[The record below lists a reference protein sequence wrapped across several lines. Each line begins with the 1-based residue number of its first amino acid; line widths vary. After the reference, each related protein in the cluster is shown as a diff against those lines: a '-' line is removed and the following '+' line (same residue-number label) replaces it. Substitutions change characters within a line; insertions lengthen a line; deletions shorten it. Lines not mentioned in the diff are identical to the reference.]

1 MEEYT
6 DRVNQVVKVMAYK
19 RINVDPDVREDI
31 DVLSALIM
39 SRSANT
45 TIKYL
50 LQCYEVYC
58 NVKGIRNFEYL
69 QQSRKMRRL
78 NGKV

>member
-1 MEEYT
+1 MSY
-6 DRVNQVVKVMAYK
+6 R
-19 RINVDPDVREDI
+19 RINVDPEVREDI

-39 SRSANT
+39 SKSANT

-58 NVKGIRNFEYL
+58 KVKGLKNFEFL
-69 QQSRKMRRL
+69 QQSRKMRGL
-78 NGKV
+78 NEQI

>member
-1 MEEYT
+1 MTY
-6 DRVNQVVKVMAYK
+6 R

-39 SRSANT
+39 SKTANT

-50 LQCYEVYC
+50 LECYEVYC
-58 NVKGIRNFEYL
+58 KVKGIRNFEFL
-69 QQSRKMRRL
+69 QQSRKMRGL
-78 NGKV
+78 NEQI

>member
-1 MEEYT
+1 
-6 DRVNQVVKVMAYK
+6 MAYK

-39 SRSANT
+39 SRGANT

-50 LQCYEVYC
+50 LECYEVYC
-58 NVKGIRNFEYL
+58 KVKGIRNFEYL
-69 QQSRKMRRL
+69 EESRKMRRL

>member
-1 MEEYT
+1 MSY
-6 DRVNQVVKVMAYK
+6 R
-19 RINVDPDVREDI
+19 RINVDPEVREDI

-39 SRSANT
+39 SRSANR

-58 NVKGIRNFEYL
+58 KVKGIRNFEYL
-69 QQSRKMRRL
+69 QHSRKMRGL
-78 NGKV
+78 NEQI

>member
-1 MEEYT
+1 MS
-6 DRVNQVVKVMAYK
+6 YK
-19 RINVDPDVREDI
+19 RINVDPEVREDI

-39 SRSANT
+39 SKSANT

-58 NVKGIRNFEYL
+58 KVKGIRNFEFL
-69 QQSRKMRRL
+69 QHSRKMRGL
-78 NGKV
+78 NE

>member
-1 MEEYT
+1 MTY
-6 DRVNQVVKVMAYK
+6 RK
-19 RINVDPDVREDI
+19 INVDPDVREDI

-39 SRSANT
+39 SKTANT

-58 NVKGIRNFEYL
+58 KVKGIRNFEFL
-69 QQSRKMRRL
+69 QQSRKMRGL
-78 NGKV
+78 NE

>member
-1 MEEYT
+1 
-6 DRVNQVVKVMAYK
+6 MAYR

-39 SRSANT
+39 SKSANT

-58 NVKGIRNFEYL
+58 KVKGIRNFEYL
-69 QQSRKMRRL
+69 QHSRKMRGL
-78 NGKV
+78 NEQI

>member
-1 MEEYT
+1 MVEHT
-6 DRVNQVVKVMAYK
+6 NTVNGMDEVMSYR

-39 SRSANT
+39 SKSANT

-50 LQCYEVYC
+50 LRCYEVYC
-58 NVKGIRNFEYL
+58 KVKGIRNFEYL
-69 QQSRKMRRL
+69 QHSRKMRGL
-78 NGKV
+78 NEQI

>member
-1 MEEYT
+1 MSY
-6 DRVNQVVKVMAYK
+6 R
-19 RINVDPDVREDI
+19 RINVDPEVREDI

-39 SRSANT
+39 SKTANT

-58 NVKGIRNFEYL
+58 KVKGIRNFEFL
-69 QQSRKMRRL
+69 QQSRKMRGL
-78 NGKV
+78 NEQI

>member
-1 MEEYT
+1 
-6 DRVNQVVKVMAYK
+6 MAYR
-19 RINVDPDVREDI
+19 RINVDPDVRDDI

-39 SRSANT
+39 SRSANK

-58 NVKGIRNFEYL
+58 KVKGIRNFEYL
-69 QQSRKMRRL
+69 QHSRKMRGL
-78 NGKV
+78 DGKV

>member
-1 MEEYT
+1 MS
-6 DRVNQVVKVMAYK
+6 YK

-58 NVKGIRNFEYL
+58 KVKGIRNYEYL
-69 QQSRKMRRL
+69 EESRKMRGL
-78 NGKV
+78 NE

>member
-1 MEEYT
+1 L
-6 DRVNQVVKVMAYK
+6 AYK
-19 RINVDPDVREDI
+19 RINVDPEVREDI

-39 SRSANT
+39 SRSANTTIKSANT

>member
-1 MEEYT
+1 
-6 DRVNQVVKVMAYK
+6 MAYR

-39 SRSANT
+39 SRSANR

-50 LQCYEVYC
+50 LKCYEVYC
-58 NVKGIRNFEYL
+58 KVKGIKNFEYL
-69 QQSRKMRRL
+69 QESRKMRRL

>member
-6 DRVNQVVKVMAYK
+6 DTVNGVVKVMASR
-19 RINVDPDVREDI
+19 RINVHPDVREDI

-39 SRSANT
+39 SKSANT

-58 NVKGIRNFEYL
+58 KVKGLKNFEYL
-69 QQSRKMRRL
+69 QYSRKMRGL
-78 NGKV
+78 DEQI

>member
-1 MEEYT
+1 MS
-6 DRVNQVVKVMAYK
+6 YK

-50 LQCYEVYC
+50 LKCYEVYC
-58 NVKGIRNFEYL
+58 KVKGIRNYEFL
-69 QQSRKMRRL
+69 QESRKMRD
-78 NGKV
+78 

>member
-6 DRVNQVVKVMAYK
+6 DTVNWLVEVMAYRK
-19 RINVDPDVREDI
+19 INVDPEVREDL

-39 SRSANT
+39 SKSANT

-50 LQCYEVYC
+50 LRCYEVYC
-58 NVKGIRNFEYL
+58 HVKGIRNFEFL
-69 QQSRKMRRL
+69 QQSRKMRGL
-78 NGKV
+78 NEQI

>member
-1 MEEYT
+1 MS
-6 DRVNQVVKVMAYK
+6 YK

-50 LQCYEVYC
+50 LKCYEVYC
-58 NVKGIRNFEYL
+58 KVKGIRNYEYL
-69 QQSRKMRRL
+69 QEARKMRGL
-78 NGKV
+78 NEQV

>member
-1 MEEYT
+1 LTY
-6 DRVNQVVKVMAYK
+6 R

-39 SRSANT
+39 SKTANT

-58 NVKGIRNFEYL
+58 KVKGIRNFEFL
-69 QQSRKMRRL
+69 QQSRKMRGL
-78 NGKV
+78 NE

>member
-1 MEEYT
+1 MEEHT
-6 DRVNQVVKVMAYK
+6 NTVNPVVKVMVYK

-39 SRSANT
+39 SKSANK

-58 NVKGIRNFEYL
+58 KVKGIKNFEYL
-69 QQSRKMRRL
+69 QHSRKMRGV
-78 NGKV
+78 NEQV

>member
-1 MEEYT
+1 
-6 DRVNQVVKVMAYK
+6 MAYR
-19 RINVDPDVREDI
+19 RINVDPEVREDL

-58 NVKGIRNFEYL
+58 KVKGIRNFEYL
-69 QQSRKMRRL
+69 QYSRKMRGI
-78 NGKV
+78 NEQV

>member
-1 MEEYT
+1 MS
-6 DRVNQVVKVMAYK
+6 YK

-39 SRSANT
+39 SKSANK

-58 NVKGIRNFEYL
+58 KVKGIRNFEYL
-69 QQSRKMRRL
+69 QHSRKMRRL
-78 NGKV
+78 

>member
-1 MEEYT
+1 L
-6 DRVNQVVKVMAYK
+6 AYK
-19 RINVDPDVREDI
+19 RINVDPEVREDI

-58 NVKGIRNFEYL
+58 QVKGVKNFEFL
-69 QQSRKMRRL
+69 QESRKMRGL

>member
-1 MEEYT
+1 MTY
-6 DRVNQVVKVMAYK
+6 R

-39 SRSANT
+39 SKTANT

-58 NVKGIRNFEYL
+58 KVKGIRNFEFL
-69 QQSRKMRRL
+69 QQSRKMRGL
-78 NGKV
+78 NE

>member
-1 MEEYT
+1 
-6 DRVNQVVKVMAYK
+6 MAYK

-58 NVKGIRNFEYL
+58 EVKGIRNFEYL
-69 QQSRKMRRL
+69 QHSRKMRGL
-78 NGKV
+78 NEQV

>member
-1 MEEYT
+1 VAEHT
-6 DRVNQVVKVMAYK
+6 NTVNRVVKVMAYR

-39 SRSANT
+39 SKSANT

-58 NVKGIRNFEYL
+58 KVKGIRNFEYL
-69 QQSRKMRRL
+69 QHSRKMRGL
-78 NGKV
+78 NEQI

>member
-1 MEEYT
+1 MAKHT
-6 DRVNQVVKVMAYK
+6 DTVDGVVKVMGYR

-39 SRSANT
+39 SKSANT

-58 NVKGIRNFEYL
+58 KVKGLRNFEYL
-69 QQSRKMRRL
+69 QYSRKMRGL
-78 NGKV
+78 NEQI

>member
-1 MEEYT
+1 MSY
-6 DRVNQVVKVMAYK
+6 R

-39 SRSANT
+39 SRSANR

-50 LQCYEVYC
+50 LECYEVYC
-58 NVKGIRNFEYL
+58 KVKGIKNFEYL
-69 QQSRKMRRL
+69 QHARKMRGL
-78 NGKV
+78 NE